1 MMRIRTIL
9 ASAFLSFKPYVTELL
24 EIFSTVKMLAI
35 LFLCKTPLFLGIF
48 FRDYWKKVEEEEGL
62 FPRLTAA
69 IRRRILKP
77 KQKSDTVSI

>member
-1 MMRIRTIL
+1 MRIRTIL

-48 FRDYWKKVEEEEGL
+48 FRDYWKKEEEEGI